1 MRSYLTEKYL
11 NATTP
16 PIARIAS
23 PANQNPIS
31 SALIFTDENLSL
43 DT

>member
-16 PIARIAS
+16 PMARIAS

-31 SALIFTDENLSL
+31 ALIFTYENLPL
-43 DT
+43 ET